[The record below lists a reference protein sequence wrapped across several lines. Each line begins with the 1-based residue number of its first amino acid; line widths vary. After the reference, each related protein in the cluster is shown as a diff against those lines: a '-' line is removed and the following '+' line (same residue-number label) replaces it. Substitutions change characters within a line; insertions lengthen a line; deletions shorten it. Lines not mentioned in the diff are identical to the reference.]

1 MPEILNT
8 SACNKCAFRSLLFD
22 NLTEEE
28 LIALDAHK
36 VEKRFYKKENIV
48 EQGQPIKEFLY
59 LKEGLIKLVKKD
71 GMQKEHIISIAK
83 PLNFIGFLSVFSN
96 DKYQYSISALEDS
109 VMCFI
114 DLPAIKDTVRT
125 NGEFALEVLEKI
137 SKISDDIIQF
147 RIMIDR
153 RQLRG
158 RIAYILVMFAKQVYF
173 KSKFYLPLSRKE
185 IAELIDMSTENVI
198 RILSEFRK
206 DNIIRIDGNLIEI
219 LNIGQLERICRFG

>member
-1 MPEILNT
+1 M
-8 SACNKCAFRSLLFD
+8 LFD
-22 NLTEEE
+22 NLTDDE
-28 LIALDAHK
+28 LIDLNIHK
-36 VEKRFYKKENIV
+36 VEKKYRKKEVVV
-48 EQGQPIKEFLY
+48 EQGQKIKEFLY

-71 GMQKEHIISIAK
+71 GMEKEHIISIAR
-83 PLNFIGFLSVFSN
+83 PLNFIGFLSVFSK
-96 DKYQYSISALEDS
+96 DSYQYSISAIEDS
-109 VMCFI
+109 VVCFI
-114 DLPAIKDTVRT
+114 DLGVLKDTIKN
-125 NGEFALEVLEKI
+125 NGVFALEVLEKI

-147 RIMIDR
+147 RMMIDR

-173 KSKFYLPLSRKE
+173 NSKFYLPLSRKE

-206 DNIIRIDGNLIEI
+206 DQIIRIDGSLIEI